1 MSDRMKAVGVGIRGR
16 PAQARNPRFRQLLD
30 KARASSQAEREAAL
44 ESLKAQQV
52 EARQSLLSQV
62 DALAE
67 AMAQSLLKQA

>member
-1 MSDRMKAVGVGIRGR
+1 
-16 PAQARNPRFRQLLD
+16 
-30 KARASSQAEREAAL
+30 
-44 ESLKAQQV
+44 V